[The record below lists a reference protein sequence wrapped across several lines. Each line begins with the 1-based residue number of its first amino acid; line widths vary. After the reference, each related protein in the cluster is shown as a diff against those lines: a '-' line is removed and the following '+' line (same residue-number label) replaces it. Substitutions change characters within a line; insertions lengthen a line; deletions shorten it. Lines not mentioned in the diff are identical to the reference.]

1 MIIRL
6 DENLRALVQS
16 AKTWQDAA
24 DWALRIR
31 AVYGNEGVRWLGRN
45 DRFYLLTV
53 LLHRF
58 DALNQWLY
66 ERCREVEG
74 CPDDHLDLWA
84 RT

>member
-16 AKTWQDAA
+16 AKTCQDAV
-24 DWALRIR
+24 DWYELIR
-31 AVYGNEGVRWLGRN
+31 DAHGNDGVRWLGRN